1 MDNNAPDDD
10 GTRDRDVLDP
20 LGVDAYQRELAAR
33 VRSRLRVANAAFDED
48 VITHH
53 EARVTEFL
61 FRLHVRER
69 TRLTAEVNIGPELF
83 QFEANAAQLRLYSQD
98 VRDDLDRWVQ
108 LSDETFKA
116 LVTHD
121 LRIRLRR
128 TLFGRWH
135 GAVWVPGQPG
145 AWNGELFATLGWGR
159 EERFENWLATSP
171 P

>member
-1 MDNNAPDDD
+1 VSSTD
-10 GTRDRDVLDP
+10 DP
-20 LGVDAYQRELAAR
+20 LGVDSHQRELAAR
-33 VRSRLRVANAAFDED
+33 VRGWLRVANAAFDED
-48 VITHH
+48 VITYP
-53 EARVTEFL
+53 EARISEFH
-61 FRLHVRER
+61 FNLHVREPH
-69 TRLTAEVNIGPELF
+69 RLTAEVNVGPELF
-83 QFEANAAQLRLYSQD
+83 QFEANGAQLRLYSQD

-145 AWNGELFATLGWGR
+145 AWNGELFAVRGWGR
-159 EERFENWLATSP
+159 EERFENWLAISP